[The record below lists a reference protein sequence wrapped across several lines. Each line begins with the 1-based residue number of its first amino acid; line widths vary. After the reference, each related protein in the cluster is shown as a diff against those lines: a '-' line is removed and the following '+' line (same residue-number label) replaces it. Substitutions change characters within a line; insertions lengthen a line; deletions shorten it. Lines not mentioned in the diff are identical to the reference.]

1 MKIKGDFV
9 KLIPEIQDRENKKMR
24 VYIQIDNVEAKVDQN
39 EIEKKLTDPEYGR
52 VEFSTNDLLVKN
64 QSQTN

>member
-39 EIEKKLTDPEYGR
+39 EIEKNSPIQNTEG
-52 VEFSTNDLLVKN
+52 SSLVRMIY
-64 QSQTN
+64 